1 MLKFSKMGGIVLAK
15 VYRLAGKIYLVQK
28 KHLKTAFLSGQN
40 RPHLTLGGPGGQ
52 TVDTRSSFGA
62 PLKTLGYNES
72 N

>member
-1 MLKFSKMGGIVLAK
+1 MLRFSKNGWHGFGESLPLGRK
-15 VYRLAGKIYLVQK
+15 NLFSQK